1 MWLVACGGRLIKM
14 DMFKNG
20 ETVWISGCIGYETSF
35 LVLFLPFLFSL
46 RAHYT
51 LYSQSPVKLI
61 MQFLII
67 VLLLKSCETPI
78 GQSVNLRM
86 FFLSIKLI

>member
-46 RAHYT
+46 RA
-51 LYSQSPVKLI
+51 L
-61 MQFLII
+61 
-67 VLLLKSCETPI
+67 
-78 GQSVNLRM
+78 
-86 FFLSIKLI
+86 